1 MEYSLQGRAPMKTW
15 RVANGYGETRY
26 KKLPTSGKR
35 ELLSPSSSLNP
46 FVAIFDLIQRF
57 G

>member
-1 MEYSLQGRAPMKTW
+1 MKTW

-46 FVAIFDLIQRF
+46 FVAIFGLIQRF